1 MSKHF
6 NMTGLRSIVVVLVL
20 ACLGTWAI
28 PVRAITEPDLAQPCS
43 LTLTLQD
50 ADGNPAA
57 GTQVA
62 LYRVG
67 APVNDGGDF
76 SYQLT
81 GSFTQASVDL
91 ATVTD
96 GTAAESAATQL
107 AQIAA
112 DRKLAGQTATADAAG
127 KLSYDS
133 LQTGMYLLVVTKQ
146 AEGFSVSSPFIVSL
160 PQGSNQEGWT
170 YQVDA
175 SPKTATTSTSTP
187 DTPPDTP
194 PENPPTE
201 SPKTPPTSPK
211 LPQTGVNWWPVLILA
226 FTGLV
231 LLGLGWYRYRR
242 SGHDK

>member
-1 MSKHF
+1 MSKHL

-20 ACLGTWAI
+20 ACLGTWAV
-28 PVRAITEPDLAQPCS
+28 PARALTEPDLAQPCS

-50 ADGNPAA
+50 SEGKPAA

-96 GTAAESAATQL
+96 GTAAKSVATQL

-112 DRKLAGQTATADAAG
+112 DRKLVGQTATADAAG

-160 PQGSNQEGWT
+160 PQGSNEDGWT

-175 SPKTATTSTSTP
+175 TPKTEVTYTETP
-187 DTPPDTP
+187 DTPPNTP
-194 PENPPTE
+194 PTNPPT
-201 SPKTPPTSPK
+201 KTPTTPSSK

-231 LLGLGWYRYRR
+231 LLGFGWYRYRR
-242 SGHDK
+242 SGRTR

>member
-1 MSKHF
+1 MSKHL

-28 PVRAITEPDLAQPCS
+28 PARALTEPDLTQPCS

-50 ADGNPAA
+50 AEGKAAA
-57 GTQVA
+57 GTEVA

-81 GSFTQASVDL
+81 GAFTQASVDL
-91 ATVTD
+91 ATVSD
-96 GTAAESAATQL
+96 GAAAESVAAQL
-107 AQIAA
+107 AQIAT
-112 DRKLAGQTATADAAG
+112 DNKLAGQAATADDSG
-127 KLSYDS
+127 KITYGS
-133 LQTGMYLLVVTKQ
+133 LQPGMYLLVVTKQ
-146 AEGFSVSSPFIVSL
+146 AEGFSVSSPFLVSL
-160 PQGSNQEGWT
+160 PQGSNEDGWT

-175 SPKTATTSTSTP
+175 TPKTEVTYTETP
-187 DTPPDTP
+187 DTPPNTP
-194 PENPPTE
+194 TNPPT
-201 SPKTPPTSPK
+201 KTPTTPSSK

-231 LLGLGWYRYRR
+231 LLGFGWYRYRR
-242 SGHDK
+242 SGRTR